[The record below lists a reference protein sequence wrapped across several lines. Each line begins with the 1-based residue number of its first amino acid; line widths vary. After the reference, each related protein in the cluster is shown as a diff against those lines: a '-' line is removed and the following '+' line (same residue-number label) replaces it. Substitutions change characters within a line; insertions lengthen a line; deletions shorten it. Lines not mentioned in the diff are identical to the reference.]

1 MAGQISAIKKRL
13 QTVNSTKK
21 LTNATEL
28 VATVKLQKYNSKT
41 TQNEEYAKNLKRF
54 ISLALRAKKD
64 GPETNTYLQHHDIH
78 NPLYIV
84 ITSNSGL
91 CGSYNLEVLKFVEKN
106 VTKDVP
112 IFAIGT
118 IGYNWLMK
126 NDYLVVKRYDEL
138 EDLQPSILNTMIDN
152 ILTLFTK
159 FEMNEINVIY
169 TDYINT
175 LTYVPRLMKLL
186 PFELDEEDLEE
197 DENILLEP
205 SRDEVLSKLIPMYV
219 SSQIY
224 VAFLDAKTAENAA
237 RRNAMNLANK
247 NAEKLISELQLNY
260 NKARQAAITQ
270 EMNEIV
276 ASVREKRKEES

>member
-13 QTVNSTKK
+13 QTVNSTRK

-28 VATVKLQKYNSKT
+28 VATVKLQKYNTKT
-41 TQNEEYAKNLKRF
+41 RLNEEYSKNLRRF
-54 ISLALRAKKD
+54 IMLALKGK
-64 GPETNTYLQHHDIH
+64 GPEVEDNPYLVSHDIQ

-91 CGSYNLEVLKFVEKN
+91 CGSYNLEVLKFVEEH
-106 VTKDVP
+106 VSKDVP

-152 ILTLFTK
+152 ILTLYTQ
-159 FEMNEINVIY
+159 FEMNEINVVY
-169 TDYINT
+169 TKYINT
-175 LTYVPRLMKLL
+175 LTYEPTLMKLL
-186 PFELDEEDLEE
+186 PLQMANE
-197 DENILLEP
+197 DETDETLLLEP
-205 SRDEVLSKLIPMYV
+205 SRNEVLDELIPMYI

-224 VAFLDAKTAENAA
+224 VAFLEAETSENAA
-237 RRNAMNLANK
+237 RRNAMNQANK
-247 NAEKLISELQLNY
+247 NADKLINELQLYY

-276 ASVREKRKEES
+276 ASSGRKAREES

>member
-13 QTVNSTKK
+13 QTVNSTRK

-28 VATVKLQKYNSKT
+28 VATVKLQKYNMKT
-41 TQNEEYAKNLKRF
+41 QLNEEYSKNLRRF
-54 ISLALRAKKD
+54 ILLALKGK
-64 GPETNTYLQHHDIH
+64 GPEVEDNPYLVGHNIH

-91 CGSYNLEVLKFVEKN
+91 CGSYNLEVLKFVEEN

-118 IGYNWLMK
+118 VGYNWLMK

-138 EDLQPSILNTMIDN
+138 EDLQPAILNTMIDN
-152 ILTLFTK
+152 ILLLFSK
-159 FEMNEINVIY
+159 YEMNEINVIY
-169 TDYINT
+169 TKYVNT
-175 LTYVPRLMKLL
+175 LTYTPTLMKLL
-186 PFELDEEDLEE
+186 PLQIKNEEETDEDL
-197 DENILLEP
+197 LLEP
-205 SRDEVLSKLIPMYV
+205 SRNEVLNELIPMYV

-224 VAFLDAKTAENAA
+224 VAFLEAKTSENAA

-247 NAEKLISELQLNY
+247 NAEKLVSELQLYY

-276 ASVREKRKEES
+276 ASVRGERKEES

>member
-13 QTVNSTKK
+13 QTVNSTRK

-28 VATVKLQKYNSKT
+28 VATVKLQKYNTKT
-41 TQNEEYAKNLKRF
+41 QENEAYAENLRRF
-54 ISLALRAKKD
+54 IVSALRGRKD
-64 GPETNTYLQHHDIH
+64 HEENNPYLQRHEVH

-106 VTKDVP
+106 VSKDVP

-138 EDLQPSILNTMIDN
+138 EDLQPDILNTMIDN
-152 ILTLFTK
+152 ILTLYTK
-159 FEMNEINVIY
+159 FEMNEINVVY
-169 TDYINT
+169 TKYINT
-175 LTYVPRLMKLL
+175 LTYEPSIMYLL
-186 PFELDEEDLEE
+186 PIEMDETEEE
-197 DENILLEP
+197 DELLLLEP
-205 SRDEVLSKLIPMYV
+205 SRDEVLNTLIPMYV

-224 VAFLDAKTAENAA
+224 VAFLEAKTSENAA

-247 NAEKLISELQLNY
+247 NAEKLIGELQLNY
-260 NKARQAAITQ
+260 NKARQAAVTQ

-276 ASVREKRKEES
+276 ASVREKRKGES

>member
-21 LTNATEL
+21 LTKATEL
-28 VATVKLQKYNSKT
+28 VATVKLQKYSTNTLS
-41 TQNEEYAKNLKRF
+41 NEEYAKNLRRF
-54 ISLALRAKKD
+54 IAAALRGKA
-64 GPETNTYLQHHDIH
+64 PEKEDNLYLVETKVD

-91 CGSYNLEVLKFVEKN
+91 CGSYNQEVLKYVEEN
-106 VTKDVP
+106 VSKDVP

-126 NDYLVVKRYDEL
+126 NDYLVVKKYDEL
-138 EDLQPSILNTMIDN
+138 EDLKPRILNRLINN
-152 ILTLFTK
+152 ILLLYQND
-159 FEMNEINVIY
+159 EISEINVVY
-169 TDYINT
+169 TKYINT
-175 LTYVPRLMKLL
+175 LTYKPTTLKLL
-186 PFELDEEDLEE
+186 PFETEEAGEGEE
-197 DENILLEP
+197 ILLEP
-205 SRDEVLSKLIPMYV
+205 SRNEVLNTLIPMYI

-224 VAFLDAKTAENAA
+224 VCFLESKTSENAA
-237 RRNAMNLANK
+237 RRNAMNVANK
-247 NAEKLISELQLNY
+247 NAEQLVTELQLSY

-276 ASVREKRKEES
+276 ASGRR

>member
-13 QTVNSTKK
+13 QTVNSTRK

-28 VATVKLQKYNSKT
+28 VATVKLQKYNMKT
-41 TQNEEYAKNLKRF
+41 QLNEEYSKNLRRF
-54 ISLALRAKKD
+54 ILLALKGK
-64 GPETNTYLQHHDIH
+64 GPEVEDNPYLVGHNIH

-118 IGYNWLMK
+118 VGYNWLMK

-138 EDLQPSILNTMIDN
+138 EDLQPAILNTMIDN
-152 ILTLFTK
+152 ILLLFSK
-159 FEMNEINVIY
+159 YEMNEINVIY
-169 TDYINT
+169 TKYVNT
-175 LTYVPRLMKLL
+175 LTYTPTLMKLL
-186 PFELDEEDLEE
+186 PLQIKNEEETDEDL
-197 DENILLEP
+197 LLEP
-205 SRDEVLSKLIPMYV
+205 SRNEVLNELIPMYV

-224 VAFLDAKTAENAA
+224 VAFLEAKTSENAA

-247 NAEKLISELQLNY
+247 NAEKLVNELQLYY

-276 ASVREKRKEES
+276 ASTRSERKEES

>member
-13 QTVNSTKK
+13 QTVNSTRK

-28 VATVKLQKYNSKT
+28 VATVKLQKYNTKT
-41 TQNEEYAKNLKRF
+41 RLNEEYSKNLRRF
-54 ISLALRAKKD
+54 IMLALKGK
-64 GPETNTYLQHHDIH
+64 GPEVEDNPYLVSHDIQ

-91 CGSYNLEVLKFVEKN
+91 CGSYNLEVLKFVEEH
-106 VTKDVP
+106 VSKDVP

-152 ILTLFTK
+152 ILTLYTQ
-159 FEMNEINVIY
+159 FEMNEINVVY
-169 TDYINT
+169 TKYINT
-175 LTYVPRLMKLL
+175 LTYEPTLMKLL
-186 PFELDEEDLEE
+186 PLQMSNE
-197 DENILLEP
+197 DETDETLLLEP
-205 SRDEVLSKLIPMYV
+205 SRNEVLDELIPMYI

-224 VAFLDAKTAENAA
+224 VAFLEAKTSENAA
-237 RRNAMNLANK
+237 RRNAMNQANK
-247 NAEKLISELQLNY
+247 NADKLINELQLYY

-276 ASVREKRKEES
+276 ASSGRKAREES

>member
-13 QTVNSTKK
+13 QTVNSTRK

-28 VATVKLQKYNSKT
+28 VATVKLQKYNTKT
-41 TQNEEYAKNLKRF
+41 RLNEEYSKNLRRF
-54 ISLALRAKKD
+54 IMLALKGK
-64 GPETNTYLQHHDIH
+64 GPEVEDNPYLVSHDIQ
-78 NPLYIV
+78 NPLYII

-91 CGSYNLEVLKFVEKN
+91 CGSYNLEVLKFVEEH
-106 VTKDVP
+106 VSKDVP

-152 ILTLFTK
+152 ILTLYTQ
-159 FEMNEINVIY
+159 FEMNEINVVY
-169 TDYINT
+169 TKYINT
-175 LTYVPRLMKLL
+175 LTYEPTLMKLL
-186 PFELDEEDLEE
+186 PLQMANE
-197 DENILLEP
+197 DETDETLLLEP
-205 SRDEVLSKLIPMYV
+205 SRNEVLDELIPMYI

-224 VAFLDAKTAENAA
+224 VAFLEAKTSENAA
-237 RRNAMNLANK
+237 RRNAMNQANK
-247 NAEKLISELQLNY
+247 NADKLINELQLYY

-276 ASVREKRKEES
+276 ASSGRKAREES

>member
-13 QTVNSTKK
+13 QTVNSTRK

-28 VATVKLQKYNSKT
+28 VATVKLQKYNTKT
-41 TQNEEYAKNLKRF
+41 RLNEEYSNNLRRF
-54 ISLALRAKKD
+54 IMLALKGK
-64 GPETNTYLQHHDIH
+64 GPEVEDNPYLVSHDIQ

-91 CGSYNLEVLKFVEKN
+91 CGSYNLEVLKFVEEH
-106 VTKDVP
+106 VSKDVP
-112 IFAIGT
+112 IFVIGT

-152 ILTLFTK
+152 ILTLYTQ
-159 FEMNEINVIY
+159 FEMNEINVVY
-169 TDYINT
+169 TKYINT
-175 LTYVPRLMKLL
+175 LTYEPTLMKLL
-186 PFELDEEDLEE
+186 PLQMANE
-197 DENILLEP
+197 DETDETLLLEP
-205 SRDEVLSKLIPMYV
+205 SRNEVLDELIPMYI

-224 VAFLDAKTAENAA
+224 VAFLEAKTSENAA
-237 RRNAMNLANK
+237 RRNAMNQANK
-247 NAEKLISELQLNY
+247 NADKLINELQLYY

-276 ASVREKRKEES
+276 ASSGRKAREES